1 VNIFT
6 MLLLNYRT
14 CELFVLNNSEHLG
27 PHIKPYN
34 HIGDFEFGFRDGI
47 NTSLGIVAGLG
58 DANNPADFVILAAVV
73 RMLTG
78 AEAMVVQNYLTI
90 KSQEVLESE
99 IKRDIF
105 EMAVYPEKEREEI
118 EEIYFAKEFDEDL
131 SIALAISISSSFLIK
146 AKLVKKNW
154 VKGGNEKSVLGVGMT
169 LLRYEIG
176 AVLNNANSLISLQR
190 N

>member
-1 VNIFT
+1 

-14 CELFVLNNSEHLG
+14 CELFVLINSEHLG
-27 PHIKPYN
+27 PHIKSYN
-34 HIGDFEFGFRDGI
+34 HIGDSEFGFGDGI

-58 DANNPADFVILAAVV
+58 DANNRADFVILAAVV

-99 IKRDIF
+99 IKRDKF

-118 EEIYFAKEFDEDL
+118 EQIYFAKEFDEDL
-131 SIALAISISSSFLIK
+131 SIALAISIASSFLIK

-154 VKGGNEKSVLGVGMT
+154 VKEGNEKSVLGVGMT
-169 LLRYEIG
+169 LLGYEIG
-176 AVLNNANSLISLQR
+176 AVLNNANSLILLQR